1 MNMVQGLNQFE
12 APTILRTDCTTLS
25 HVTWNFVPYATWS
38 FDYCL
43 TSIPF
48 CKVPGFITEA
58 VSSIHSKWSSSS
70 SERED
75 WRCTCYIHTYV
86 GKCIVY
92 LQDKGTLL
100 RPIVEGNLFT
110 SIETLPIS
118 LSARRG
124 SAPTLTMRETEI
136 QLWSAHPRYYCRNLK
151 KSRRRTFG
159 RKKLQSLR
167 RRPTG

>member
-1 MNMVQGLNQFE
+1 MKFRSLRNVEFRLLSNINSVLQGSRFHHRGCFFNSLKMVVIE
-12 APTILRTDCTTLS
+12 LRKGRLKM
-25 HVTWNFVPYATWS
+25 HLLY
-38 FDYCL
+38 
-43 TSIPF
+43 
-48 CKVPGFITEA
+48 
-58 VSSIHSKWSSSS
+58 
-70 SERED
+70 
-75 WRCTCYIHTYV
+75 TYV